1 MDILINRYTNKM
13 NNNISRLHCNPYE
26 DDSGASGVLLNS
38 GCQPVS
44 PTKRK
49 HHENEDSDEEHVNKM
64 RSHLMFFF
72 SRDFFRRNPN
82 GEAVNQ
88 ESWNYSSFGQAS
100 LSALHSRHVFAPF
113 PIFAVDQPI
122 EMTKQS
128 SEPTRSMLLIPG
140 SGTKPQQN
148 RPSVI
153 TCAPASNRP
162 CSLSSCHM
170 SPNSCTSG
178 SSNKTN
184 ANPECDPVIEE
195 HFRRSL
201 GQIYEEPV
209 PVSNSVS
216 ITGSVDDH
224 FTKALGDAWLQI
236 KAKGSGGTAPNHEGR
251 C

>member
-1 MDILINRYTNKM
+1 MDILINRFTNKM

-49 HHENEDSDEEHVNKM
+49 HHENEDSDEEHMNKM
-64 RSHLMFFF
+64 RSHL
-72 SRDFFRRNPN
+72 RNPN

-100 LSALHSRHVFAPF
+100 LSALHSHHVFTPF

-122 EMTKQS
+122 EMTKES
-128 SEPTRSMLLIPG
+128 SDPTRSMLLIPG
-140 SGTKPQQN
+140 SGTKPQQVRLAQSEIN

-153 TCAPASNRP
+153 TCAPTSNRP

-178 SSNKTN
+178 STNKTN

-236 KAKGSGGTAPNHEGR
+236 KAKGSGGTAPNQEGR

>member
-1 MDILINRYTNKM
+1 MDILMNRFINKM

-26 DDSGASGVLLNS
+26 DDSGASRVLLNS
-38 GCQPVS
+38 GCPPVS

-49 HHENEDSDEEHVNKM
+49 HHENEDSEEQHMNKI
-64 RSHLMFFF
+64 RSHL
-72 SRDFFRRNPN
+72 RNQN
-82 GEAVNQ
+82 GDAVNP
-88 ESWNYSSFGQAS
+88 ESWNYSSFGHAP
-100 LSALHSRHVFAPF
+100 LSALHSRHVFTPF
-113 PIFAVDQPI
+113 PIFGDDQPI
-122 EMTKQS
+122 EMTKHS
-128 SEPTRSMLLIPG
+128 SDPTRSVLLIPG

-170 SPNSCTSG
+170 SPNICTSG
-178 SSNKTN
+178 STNKTN
-184 ANPECDPVIEE
+184 ANTECDPVIEE

-201 GQIYEEPV
+201 GKIYEEAV
-209 PVSNSVS
+209 PVCDSLS
-216 ITGSVDDH
+216 IAGSVDDH

-236 KAKGSGGTAPNHEGR
+236 KAKGSDSTAPNHEGR